1 LTGGIRKGAKGDP
14 PVAIFHRLQGKGS
27 DNFFGPYLK
36 HGPLIFFFSS
46 TDFLAYD
53 RIPEEIY
60 LSG

>member
-1 LTGGIRKGAKGDP
+1 VLFEKFIQQHSVSGLAQFKA
-14 PVAIFHRLQGKGS
+14 
-27 DNFFGPYLK
+27 
-36 HGPLIFFFSS
+36 PLIFFFSS